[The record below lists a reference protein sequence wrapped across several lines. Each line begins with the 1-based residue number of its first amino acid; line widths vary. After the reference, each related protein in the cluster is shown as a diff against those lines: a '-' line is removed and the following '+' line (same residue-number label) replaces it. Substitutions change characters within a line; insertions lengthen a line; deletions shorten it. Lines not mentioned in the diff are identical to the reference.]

1 MENNRKGILL
11 ALVASILFGMSFVAT
26 KYAGVF
32 YSSAALLGWRFLIA
46 FGAMKILSSV
56 GVLDVDFKGKNV
68 WKLVRLAILVPVI
81 YFFCEIT
88 GIQRTTVSESGVLVS
103 LSPVVTL
110 IIGAL
115 VAGEIPTK
123 MQITGITLSVFG
135 VIVMVISRGFESS
148 FDAIGYIFLVLSVIS
163 YGFFAVFSKELD
175 EFTSI
180 EKTYVMMFLA
190 AVVFFPLGLAESVAS
205 GNVQEFFRLPF
216 REWKLTG
223 ALLYLSLGCSVV
235 AFLMTNESIRCI
247 GVAKNAVFAPVST
260 VVTIFGGVFFYGDSH
275 TPLQMLATTVI
286 LLGIFIAIEREEHGV
301 VMLRGGNGEIQEST
315 GD

>member
-1 MENNRKGILL
+1 M
-11 ALVASILFGMSFVAT
+11 
-26 KYAGVF
+26 
-32 YSSAALLGWRFLIA
+32 
-46 FGAMKILSSV
+46 
-56 GVLDVDFKGKNV
+56 
-68 WKLVRLAILVPVI
+68 
-81 YFFCEIT
+81 
-88 GIQRTTVSESGVLVS
+88 
-103 LSPVVTL
+103 VTL

-260 VVTIFGGVFFYGDSH
+260 VVTIFGGVFLRDSH
-275 TPLQMLATTVI
+275 TSSNVGDDSHP
-286 LLGIFIAIEREEHGV
+286 FEFYRHRKEEHGV
-301 VMLRGGNGEIQEST
+301 VMLGGNGEIQEAQETVSSPPEDVRSDRT
-315 GD
+315 CESQR